1 MEKTALAAANR
12 FKRGQCAW
20 TTAGMDG
27 LEFREAVA
35 IGDVLTFRAV
45 VTRAWKSSVE
55 VYVCSHA
62 DVPGSATPRSSLRF
76 TNECFLTL
84 VALSSI
90 TSTAI
95 PLQTKL
101 IVPPDTAAEKVSV
114 QADARKVERLA
125 TKDML
130 VHVYASPSGKSNSK

>member
-1 MEKTALAAANR
+1 MDWMEKTALIAANR
-12 FKRGQCAW
+12 FKKGQCAW

-27 LEFREAVA
+27 LEFRDAVA

-62 DVPGSATPRSSLRF
+62 DIPGSATLRSSLRF
-76 TNECFLTL
+76 TNECFFTL

-95 PLQTKL
+95 PLRTQLSVT
-101 IVPPDTAAEKVSV
+101 PNTAAEKISFR
-114 QADARKVERLA
+114 ADARKVERLA

-130 VHVYASPSGKSNSK
+130 MRVYAIP